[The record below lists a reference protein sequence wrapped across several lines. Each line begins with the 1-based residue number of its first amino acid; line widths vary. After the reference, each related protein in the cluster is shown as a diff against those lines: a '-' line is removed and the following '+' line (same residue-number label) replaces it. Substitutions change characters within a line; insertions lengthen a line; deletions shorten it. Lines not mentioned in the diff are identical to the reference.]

1 MKCFR
6 KFYGTHVS
14 MSKQS
19 GEFKMLI
26 FTTTIAH
33 NIKFSTVSS

>member
-26 FTTTIAH
+26 FTTTITH
-33 NIKFSTVSS
+33 DIKFSTFSP